1 MNRTLLFNDGWT
13 FAKSPLDTQHWQSLN
28 FGPVEIPHDWLIADT
43 QNLYED
49 SIGWYKRVLTADAN
63 WETEGVRKLMLL
75 FEGVY
80 MDSTA
85 YVNGQQIGEWKYGY
99 STFEFDIFP
108 ALKEGDNEIVVKVVH
123 QSPNS
128 RWYSGAG
135 LYRNVWLK
143 TRGDSYIDTDGVYVS
158 TSRHGDNWRIAIE
171 TEVETVGALELSHH
185 LYDGDTLVAERSI
198 RLAPS
203 AELTPAQPEDAPLP
217 DAAVQAEQGFGKAE
231 KNNQYKREALESS
244 RSTPRR
250 TFQEALLDVPNPRLW
265 SPSEPKLYRLET
277 SIRLPDTGQVIEQ
290 VQQNI
295 GFREIEFHAQHGF
308 SLNGQHMKL
317 NGVCEHHDLGAL
329 GAAFNVAAQ
338 RRRFAQLK
346 EMGVNAIRT
355 AHNMPAPG
363 VMDLADEMGFLVVSE
378 SFDMWERPKTTYDY
392 ARFFQEWSS
401 RDVRSWVRRDRN
413 HPSLI
418 LWSIGNEIY
427 DTHADE
433 RGQEVTRML
442 RELVREF
449 DPRGNAPVTIGSNYM
464 PWENAQKCADI
475 VKIAGYN
482 YAEKYYGDHHN
493 EHPDWIIYGSETA
506 SVVQSRGVYHFPFER
521 PILTDDDR
529 QCSALGNSPTSWG
542 AKSAEACI
550 LAERDAPYSLGQ
562 FIWTGFDYIGE
573 PTPYH
578 TKNSYFGQIDTAGF
592 PKDSYYIYQA
602 AWTDYRK
609 SPMVHIFPYWDF
621 NDGQIIDVRVCS
633 NAPRIELR
641 LDDET
646 VGFHETDWASGS
658 QPVAHWKIPFKAG
671 RLTALAYDENGEI
684 IAEDIRESFGD
695 ARNLRLQADRRSLH
709 ADGRDVAYLEISATD
724 AEGRPVENA
733 TNRVKIEVG
742 GAGRLLGMD
751 NGDSTDYDAYQGNS
765 RQLFSGKAVAIIGS
779 TLEAGTIT
787 VRVSSPGLAD
797 ASFELTTQAVDP
809 EVTQGLSVVLDCG
822 GTDSSEEK
830 EQAKAGD
837 TTAASAADEG
847 IPVPV
852 RKIRIVSESGR
863 KLDAEQ
869 SSVRVKA
876 ELYPAGTPCR
886 DVEWT
891 VTDDAGI
898 LSHLAVV
905 EADGLEATVTALGD
919 GAFRLRC
926 ASRSGSGDVRLIS
939 QLEFEATG
947 LGTAYHDPYGF
958 VSAGVYDYSRGE
970 VGTGNERGVATSR
983 DGETHVGFTRL
994 DFGPYGADTITLP
1007 IFALSDEEYPIEIWA
1022 GIPNDEGSELLADVI
1037 YQKPSIWNTYQDAT
1051 YTLSRRLR
1059 GIETLC
1065 FVLRQKVHI
1074 KGFAFAPQ
1082 SRAFEWNRALDC
1094 DRVYGDAF
1102 ERTDR
1107 AVERIGNNVSIEFAD
1122 MDFGAE
1128 GTDGLTIRGTS
1139 PIALNTIQIR
1149 FEHDNGEARRLVEFA
1164 ESDGYDQRRFPLEP
1178 ITGRC
1183 RVTFIFLPGSNFDF
1197 DGFRFERTGSESV

>member
-13 FAKSPLDTQHWQSLN
+13 FAKSTLDTQHWQTLT
-28 FGPVEIPHDWLIADT
+28 FAPVEIPHDWLIADT
-43 QNLYED
+43 KNLYED
-49 SIGWYKRVLTADAN
+49 GIGWYKRILTADAN
-63 WETEGVRKLMLL
+63 WEAEGVRKLMLQ

-80 MDSTA
+80 MDSTL
-85 YVNGQQIGEWKYGY
+85 YVNEQQIGEWKYGY

-123 QSPNS
+123 QGPNS

-135 LYRNVWLK
+135 IYRNVRLK

-158 TSRHGDNWRIAIE
+158 TSRHGDSWRIAIE
-171 TEVETVGALELSHH
+171 TEVETVEALELSHA
-185 LYDGDTLVAERSI
+185 LYEGESLVAERSI
-198 RLAPS
+198 HVAPS
-203 AELTPAQPEDAPLP
+203 AELTPAAHEDTPVP
-217 DAAVQAEQGFGKAE
+217 DNAAQAKQGFGKVE
-231 KNNQYKREALESS
+231 QNNNYKRQALESVNL
-244 RSTPRR
+244 TPRR
-250 TFQEALLDVPNPRLW
+250 TCNEALLDVPSPQPW
-265 SPSEPKLYRLET
+265 SPDEPNLYRLET
-277 SIRLPDTGQVIEQ
+277 SIRSPETGQILERV
-290 VQQNI
+290 VQNI
-295 GFREIEFHAQHGF
+295 GFREIALDAQNGF
-308 SLNGQHMKL
+308 SLNGQGMKL

-329 GAAFNVAAQ
+329 GAAFNIAAQ
-338 RRRFAQLK
+338 RRRFVQLK

-392 ARFFQEWSS
+392 ARFFREWSS

-427 DTHADE
+427 DTHADD

-482 YAEKYYGDHHN
+482 YADKYYEDHHAA
-493 EHPDWIIYGSETA
+493 HPDWIIYGSETA
-506 SVVQSRGVYHFPFER
+506 SVVQSRGIYHFPFER

-609 SPMVHIFPYWDF
+609 APMVHIFPYWDF
-621 NDGQIIDVRVCS
+621 NEGQMIDVRACS

-646 VGFHETDWASGS
+646 IGFHETNWASGT

-671 RLTALAYDENGEI
+671 RLTALAYDEDGEV
-684 IAEDIRESFGD
+684 IAEDVREPFGD
-695 ARNLRLQADRRSLH
+695 AHKILLHADRQSLR
-709 ADGRDVAYLEISATD
+709 ADGRDVVFLEIGTED

-733 TNRVKIEVG
+733 TNRVKIEVS

-751 NGDSTDYDAYQGNS
+751 NGDSTDYDAYQGSS
-765 RQLFSGKAVAIIGS
+765 RQLFSGKALAIIGS

-787 VRVSSPGLAD
+787 IRVSSPGLAD
-797 ASFELTTQAVDP
+797 ASFELPTEAVDA
-809 EVTQGLSVVLDCG
+809 EATHGLSVVLDCG
-822 GTDSSEEK
+822 TGLSEHTE
-830 EQAKAGD
+830 EQGL
-837 TTAASAADEG
+837 
-847 IPVPV
+847 PV
-852 RKIRIVSESGR
+852 RKISIVSESGR
-863 KLDAEQ
+863 TLNAEQ
-869 SSVRVKA
+869 PSVRVRA
-876 ELYPAGTPCR
+876 ELYPPGTAHQ
-886 DVEWT
+886 DVEWA
-891 VTDDAGI
+891 VTDDSGI

-926 ASRSGSGDVRLIS
+926 ASRSGTADVRLIS
-939 QLEFEATG
+939 QLEFEAEG

-958 VSAGVYDYSRGE
+958 VSAGVYDYALGE
-970 VGTGNERGVATSR
+970 VGTGNERGIATSR

-994 DFGPYGADTITLP
+994 DFGPYGADTITVP
-1007 IFALSDEEYPIEIWA
+1007 IFALSDEAYPIEIWA
-1022 GIPNDEGSELLADVI
+1022 GVPNEAGSELLADVI
-1037 YQKPSIWNTYQDAT
+1037 YQKPSIWNTYQAET
-1051 YTLSRRLR
+1051 YTLSRKLR
-1059 GIETLC
+1059 RIETLC

-1074 KGFAFAPQ
+1074 KGFSFAPQ

-1094 DRVYGDAF
+1094 DRIYGDAF
-1102 ERTDR
+1102 NRTDR
-1107 AVERIGNNVSIEFAD
+1107 AIEEIGNNVSLEFGD
-1122 MDFGAE
+1122 MDFGQD
-1128 GTDGLTIRGTS
+1128 GTNGLTIRGAS
-1139 PIALNTIQIR
+1139 PIKLNTIQIR
-1149 FEHDNGEARRLVEFA
+1149 FEDEEGEFRRLVEFP
-1164 ESDGYDQRRFPLEP
+1164 ESNGYEERTLPLET
-1178 ITGRC
+1178 ISGHY
-1183 RVTFIFLPGSNFDF
+1183 RVTFIFLPGSRFHF
-1197 DGFRFERTGSESV
+1197 EAFRFGKAGEAEIQ